1 MTLTTITTPTTNKGQ
16 RASSAAGQQQ
26 APGRARCAG
35 AAALLAC
42 CAVLALGGCG
52 TVASRPSNDP
62 ATSTQAGESG
72 VTVFGTVDMG
82 VGGVRSSR

>member
-1 MTLTTITTPTTNKGQ
+1 MTLMTITTPATDKGH
-16 RASSAAGQQQ
+16 RAPSAAGQHQ
-26 APGRARCAG
+26 APGRARY
-35 AAALLAC
+35 AALLVAC

>member
-1 MTLTTITTPTTNKGQ
+1 MTLMTITTPATDKGH
-16 RASSAAGQQQ
+16 RAPCAAGQH
-26 APGRARCAG
+26 ARY
-35 AAALLAC
+35 AALLVAC